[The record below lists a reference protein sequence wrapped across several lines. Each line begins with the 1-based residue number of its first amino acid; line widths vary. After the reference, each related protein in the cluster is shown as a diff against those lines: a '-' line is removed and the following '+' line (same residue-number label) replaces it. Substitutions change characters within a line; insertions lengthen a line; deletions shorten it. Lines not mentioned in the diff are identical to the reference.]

1 MTNEELRDKVPA
13 AVMDQVVACDPR
25 YQHHLPDGS
34 FVLETEDGLVTL
46 TLEQYLE
53 FQEIGTDE
61 IFYASLDT
69 LRASLENPAFT
80 NDELFVE
87 LFNLRKLFDIYCAEQ
102 AQARKA
108 LYEYARSLL
117 EDK

>member
-46 TLEQYLE
+46 TLEQY
-53 FQEIGTDE
+53 
-61 IFYASLDT
+61 A
-69 LRASLENPAFT
+69 RASVMAF
-80 NDELFVE
+80 
-87 LFNLRKLFDIYCAEQ
+87 FDQ
-102 AQARKA
+102 
-108 LYEYARSLL
+108 LPVFT
-117 EDK
+117 